1 MRFNIQPYKN
11 QNSSLKAVQ
20 FSPRGPALSFGD
32 KRIDNIFNG
41 GLSSHAMHEIYGPAA
56 VALTSMI
63 TSFTTGKIIWI
74 RSKSQQKQL
83 NPHGI
88 FYINDNLN
96 NYINIFSEPKYLLWT
111 LEQAARSNASSV
123 VIAELP
129 RSPNFVSSRRLQL
142 IAREQGTLVI
152 ALPNNDRNITPSAA
166 ETRLRATSI
175 PKSIREAPR
184 FHIDLFKNK
193 NGTNFNWEMEWH
205 DPKDRFRM
213 VSQYSNRS
221 NCASLSHMER

>member
-1 MRFNIQPYKN
+1 MRFNIQLCKN
-11 QNSSLKAVQ
+11 QSPRFRTAA

-32 KRIDNIFNG
+32 KRIDDIFNG
-41 GLSSHAMHEIYGPAA
+41 GLTSNAMHEIYGPAA
-56 VALTSMI
+56 VSLASMI
-63 TSFTTGKIIWI
+63 ASFTTGKIIWI
-74 RSKSQQKQL
+74 RSKNQLKQL
-83 NPHGI
+83 NPNGI
-88 FYINDNLN
+88 IEIKNNLN
-96 NYINIFSEPKYLLWT
+96 NYINIFSEPKNILWAM
-111 LEQAARSNASSV
+111 EQAAQSSASRV

-129 RSPNFVSSRRLQL
+129 QSPNFVSSRRLQL

-152 ALPNNDRNITPSAA
+152 ALPHHDRNILPSAA

-193 NGTNFNWEMEWH
+193 NGTNFSWKMEWH
-205 DPKDRFRM
+205 DPKDRFSM

-221 NCASLSHMER
+221 NCASLSHMAR

>member
-11 QNSSLKAVQ
+11 QNSSLKAAQ

-41 GLSSHAMHEIYGPAA
+41 GLNSHAMHEIYGPAA

-63 TSFTTGKIIWI
+63 ASFTTGKIIWI
-74 RSKSQQKQL
+74 RSKNQHKQL

-88 FYINDNLN
+88 VYINNNLN
-96 NYINIFSEPKYLLWT
+96 NYINIFSKPKYILWAV
-111 LEQAARSNASSV
+111 EQAARSSASSV

-129 RSPNFVSSRRLQL
+129 QSPDFVSSRRLQL

-152 ALPNNDRNITPSAA
+152 VLPYHDRNIPPSAA
-166 ETRLRATSI
+166 ETRFRATSI
-175 PKSIREAPR
+175 PRSISEAPR
-184 FHIDLFKNK
+184 FQIDLFKNK
-193 NGTNFNWEMEWH
+193 NGTNFSWKMEWH
-205 DPKDRFRM
+205 DPKDRFSM

-221 NCASLSHMER
+221 NCASLSHMAR